1 MKTESLPI
9 VTAAQIRAARAFLEL
24 SQGELADRADV
35 GRSAVADFERGARI
49 PHDST
54 LRKIEAAFQS
64 LGVELL
70 FDGMRGVGIRIA
82 SVDRYDG

>member
-1 MKTESLPI
+1 MKPDTPPL

-24 SQGELADRADV
+24 SQGELSDLADV
-35 GRSAVADFERGARI
+35 GRSAIADFERGARI

-54 LRKIEAAFQS
+54 LRKIEEALQN

-70 FDGMRGVGIRIA
+70 FDGMRGIGIQVR
-82 SVDRYDG
+82 SGDGT

>member
-1 MKTESLPI
+1 MKPESPPL

-24 SQGELADRADV
+24 SQGELSNLAEV
-35 GRSAVADFERGARI
+35 GRSAIADFERGARI

-54 LRKIEAAFQS
+54 LRKIEDALQS

-70 FDGMRGVGIRIA
+70 FDGMKGIGIQVR
-82 SVDRYDG
+82 SRDRT